1 MAAYVVLFREEP
13 VHTPSEMEEYRRM
26 SPPPPPGLKPL
37 VVYGAQE
44 ALEGTPPDA
53 VVILEF
59 PSRDEAREWYN
70 GPYKD
75 AAKHRQAAAKYRGVI
90 VDGWDGTIPG

>member
-1 MAAYVVLFREEP
+1 MSSCFGEEP
-13 VHTPSEMEEYRRM
+13 VHTPSEMEEYRRL

-37 VVYGAQE
+37 VVYGPQE
-44 ALEGTPPDA
+44 ALEGDPPDA

-59 PSRDEAREWYN
+59 PSTKDARDWYN
-70 GPYKD
+70 GPYGE

-90 VDGWDGTIPG
+90 VEGWDGTVPG